1 MAEKLE
7 VPHYVIKWPA
17 NHSDSNDVTG
27 QYLTLD
33 IERLRTYMTKI
44 SEAFTELLNANSS
57 QSKPGAFNLNCEIVE
72 TMQLRIPQIDDY
84 LLEAPLSAYKSST
97 TKVIDRRRHG
107 KRRLLNSA
115 GTIFRMTSDYK
126 RAYMTAV
133 CRHRPWWSEFRYN
146 LVRPAIHYRSAVVAQ
161 MGDTKWAIPNVV
173 PN

>member
-7 VPHYVIKWPA
+7 VPHYVIKWLA

-84 LLEAPLSAYKSST
+84 LL
-97 TKVIDRRRHG
+97 
-107 KRRLLNSA
+107 
-115 GTIFRMTSDYK
+115 
-126 RAYMTAV
+126 
-133 CRHRPWWSEFRYN
+133 
-146 LVRPAIHYRSAVVAQ
+146 
-161 MGDTKWAIPNVV
+161 
-173 PN
+173 